1 MSGLIATI
9 NVNNLFTHNQ
19 ACFEKSITV
28 GTDAYIGRMVRIGT
42 VSTVGS
48 GLQLYGSAVSNGTWT
63 TSDVTQSV
71 NVNSGSI
78 VTAGGVGVAKNLNI
92 GENLGVNGDFNCEGI
107 LNVTNVTNSTSTS
120 TGAIVVAGGVGVGGN
135 TYIGG
140 ILNVTNVT
148 DATSTST
155 GAIVVAGGVGVGG
168 NTYIGGIL
176 NVTNVTNATSTSTGA
191 IVVAGGVGVGG
202 NTYIG
207 GLLNVT
213 NVTDSTSTS
222 TGAIVVA
229 GGVGVA
235 KNLNVGGNFT
245 LLGNQI
251 ISNSGGE
258 SLVLA
263 PLAPGVGAHIET
275 SQNTSPT
282 APGFAG
288 DIASVS
294 ISGTDTSG
302 YILMSTVA
310 GNIASVL
317 TVVFSQV
324 YSGAPVVVLTP
335 WIGLPG
341 GIPPA
346 NVYLDNATTAGFTVR
361 FTTPL
366 GAATKFGLAYHVI
379 G

>member
-148 DATSTST
+148 DSTSTST
-155 GAIVVAGGVGVGG
+155 GAIV
-168 NTYIGGIL
+168 T
-176 NVTNVTNATSTSTGA
+176 
-191 IVVAGGVGVGG
+191 AGGVGVGG

-222 TGAIVVA
+222 TGAIVTA

-235 KNLNVGGNFT
+235 KSLNVGGNFT

-346 NVYLDNATTAGFTVR
+346 NVYLDNATTAGFTVH

-366 GAATKFGLAYHVI
+366 GVATKFGLAYHVI

>member
-140 ILNVTNVT
+140 
-148 DATSTST
+148 
-155 GAIVVAGGVGVGG
+155 
-168 NTYIGGIL
+168 
-176 NVTNVTNATSTSTGA
+176 
-191 IVVAGGVGVGG
+191 
-202 NTYIG
+202 
-207 GLLNVT
+207 LLNVT

-317 TVVFSQV
+317 TIVFSQV

-366 GAATKFGLAYHVI
+366 GAATNFGLAYHVI